1 MVDVLDHVGG
11 FDGLVLDLCGQ
22 VGQRIDYGL
31 DEVDQLV
38 DELDQTD
45 HLDLADVEVDR
56 VLELFV
62 VDGCVGVCLVG
73 VQRWL
78 IM

>member
-1 MVDVLDHVGG
+1 LVDVLDHVGG
-11 FDGLVLDLCGQ
+11 FDGLVLELCGQ

-56 VLELFV
+56 ILELFV

>member
-1 MVDVLDHVGG
+1 LVDVLDHVGG

-45 HLDLADVEVDR
+45 HFDLADVEVDR

-62 VDGCVGVCLVG
+62 VDGCVVVCLVVNHVKNG
-73 VQRWL
+73 
-78 IM
+78 